1 VRKVVKRPVMRY
13 HGGKWMLADWI
24 ISHFPKHRC
33 YVEPFGGA
41 ASVLMKKDRSY
52 AEVYNDLHGEVVNVF
67 KVLRD
72 AGEQLREVL
81 YLTPFSRSDFIE
93 SYEHS
98 CDPVEQA
105 RRTIS
110 RTFMG
115 FGSNA
120 HNKKTGFRANSNRS
134 GTTPAHDWR
143 NYAEAIPWMIDRLSE
158 VMKTHDSTKT
168 LHYVD
173 PPYVSE
179 TRGKGGDYAFEMTDD
194 DHRELAAV
202 LCQLKGAVIVSG
214 YPSELYETVYGD
226 WERVERKAFADGARE
241 RTEVLW
247 IRNVSKTMLF

>member
-1 VRKVVKRPVMRY
+1 MRP
-13 HGGKWMLADWI
+13 
-24 ISHFPKHRC
+24 S
-33 YVEPFGGA
+33 GA
-41 ASVLMKKDRSY
+41 
-52 AEVYNDLHGEVVNVF
+52 G
-67 KVLRD
+67 
-72 AGEQLREVL
+72 Q
-81 YLTPFSRSDFIE
+81 
-93 SYEHS
+93 
-98 CDPVEQA
+98 
-105 RRTIS
+105 
-110 RTFMG
+110 
-115 FGSNA
+115 
-120 HNKKTGFRANSNRS
+120 ANSNRS

-143 NYAEAIPWMIDRLSE
+143 NYAEAIPWMIDRLRGVVIENRHAFE